1 MRKRSLRT
9 LDNPEVL
16 TIWLI
21 VAVLAVIMAIVIGY
35 TVFWKPK
42 TVLVG
47 EAVGTGKLPTVSN
60 LGDEYTP
67 AEAQL
72 RRIFDRLT
80 SRIEG
85 IIIMAAED
93 QAKAIGDQ
101 LNKAKG
107 EIDNLVS
114 SLQGSAVD
122 QATLDQL
129 QATSQALDD
138 IVPDQVVNPEP
149 TPEEPTQ

>member
-1 MRKRSLRT
+1 M
-9 LDNPEVL
+9 PW
-16 TIWLI
+16 WLI
-21 VAVLAVIMAIVIGY
+21 LYMALVAVGLSLLLWGLLGLREQPEIVQ
-35 TVFWKPK
+35 PP
-42 TVLVG
+42 LVG
-47 EAVGTGKLPTVSN
+47 DVAETGKLPTVSN

-149 TPEEPTQ
+149 EPTPEEPTQ

>member
-1 MRKRSLRT
+1 MSG
-9 LDNPEVL
+9 
-16 TIWLI
+16 WLI
-21 VAVLAVIMAIVIGY
+21 LGMALAGWGVIVGIAVIVWRLWRLIKQPE
-35 TVFWKPK
+35 TVQPP
-42 TVLVG
+42 LVG
-47 EAVGTGKLPTVSN
+47 EAAETGKLPTVSN
-60 LGDEYTP
+60 LGDEWTP

>member
-1 MRKRSLRT
+1 M
-9 LDNPEVL
+9 PW
-16 TIWLI
+16 WLI
-21 VAVLAVIMAIVIGY
+21 LGLAIGLAAGLAAFIWGWWPMIKHPE
-35 TVFWKPK
+35 TILPP
-42 TVLVG
+42 LVG

-67 AEAQL
+67 AEARL

-138 IVPDQVVNPEP
+138 IVPDQVVTP
-149 TPEEPTQ
+149 TPEEPTP

>member
-1 MRKRSLRT
+1 
-9 LDNPEVL
+9 
-16 TIWLI
+16 
-21 VAVLAVIMAIVIGY
+21 
-35 TVFWKPK
+35 
-42 TVLVG
+42 
-47 EAVGTGKLPTVSN
+47 
-60 LGDEYTP
+60 
-67 AEAQL
+67 
-72 RRIFDRLT
+72 
-80 SRIEG
+80 
-85 IIIMAAED
+85 MAAED

-138 IVPDQVVNPEP
+138 IVPDQVVTPEPEP
-149 TPEEPTQ
+149 TPEEPTP

>member
-1 MRKRSLRT
+1 M
-9 LDNPEVL
+9 
-16 TIWLI
+16 I
-21 VAVLAVIMAIVIGY
+21 AAGAIVVG
-35 TVFWKPK
+35 FWVWVCWRFLKPK
-42 TVLVG
+42 TVQLALVG
-47 EAVGTGKLPTVSN
+47 EAVGTGKLPIVSN
-60 LGDEYTP
+60 LGDEWTP

-72 RRIFDRLT
+72 RRIFDRLN

-85 IIIMAAED
+85 IIMTSAEN
-93 QAKAIGDQ
+93 QAKDVQAQ
-101 LNKAKG
+101 LDKAKN
-107 EIDNLVS
+107 EIDGLVS

-129 QATSQALDD
+129 KATSQALDD